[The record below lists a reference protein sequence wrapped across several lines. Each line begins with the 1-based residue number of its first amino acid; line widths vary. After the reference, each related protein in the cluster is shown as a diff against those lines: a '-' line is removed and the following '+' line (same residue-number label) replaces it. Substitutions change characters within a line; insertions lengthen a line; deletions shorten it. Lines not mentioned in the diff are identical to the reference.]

1 MRYEVDVLVHHPLD
15 ENARAFLDSVIPS
28 ANQVLRYR
36 AEGERMVVT
45 VEAHALD
52 EEGALPAAIREIAR
66 VYPLEKV
73 EVVGEPR
80 ELRRPRE

>member
-36 AEGERMVVT
+36 AEGDLMVVT
-45 VEAHALD
+45 VEAHAMD
-52 EEGALPAAIREIAR
+52 AKGALPAAIREMAR
-66 VYPLEKV
+66 VYPLEKF
-73 EVVGEPR
+73 
-80 ELRRPRE
+80 